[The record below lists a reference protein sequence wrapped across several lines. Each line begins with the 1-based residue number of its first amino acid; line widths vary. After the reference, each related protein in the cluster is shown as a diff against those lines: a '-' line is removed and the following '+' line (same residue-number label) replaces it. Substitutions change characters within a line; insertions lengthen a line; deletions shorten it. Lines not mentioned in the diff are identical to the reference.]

1 MRDPVKVLF
10 VCMGNI
16 CRSPTAHAVFQK
28 RLEEQGLAGR
38 IVVDSCGTCSWHIGK
53 QPDPRAMEA
62 GLRRGYDLSP
72 LRARQIQADD
82 VEKFDYV
89 LTMDRDNQQVV
100 ANLTADDARTQPEL
114 FLRYATHHQD
124 DEVPDPYYGDG
135 DGFERVLDLIED
147 ACDGLIREIRE
158 NRL

>member
-10 VCMGNI
+10 VCLGNI
-16 CRSPTAHAVFQK
+16 CRSPTAHAVFQQ
-28 RLEEQGLAGR
+28 RLEEQGLAGKV
-38 IVVDSCGTCSWHIGK
+38 VVDSCGTGSWHIGK

-72 LRARQIQADD
+72 LRARQIEADD
-82 VEKFDYV
+82 TEKFDYV

-100 ANLTADDARTQPEL
+100 ASLTSDSSRTRPEL
-114 FLRYATHHQD
+114 FLRYATHYQE

-135 DGFERVLDLIED
+135 DGFELVLDLIED
-147 ACDGLIREIRE
+147 ACDGLIRDIRE